1 MIFRRRI
8 DRKRRE
14 EYENYQMIL
23 AKIFI
28 DYENRF
34 YEYSLKLPYK
44 YCNYQ
49 ALQDYKYELNMM
61 LYYSIAMKEFI
72 STHSNEVPKTLLDSW
87 INVFEDV
94 KSIIN
99 EYVFNVDSNAC
110 KQVTE

>member
-1 MIFRRRI
+1 MFRRRFNE
-8 DRKRRE
+8 KRQK

-34 YEYSLKLPYK
+34 YEYSLKLPCK

-61 LYYSIAMKEFI
+61 LYYSIAMKEHI
-72 STHSNEVPKTLLDSW
+72 SKHSDEIPKALLDAW
-87 INVFEDV
+87 INVFNDV
-94 KSIIN
+94 KNIIN
-99 EYVFNVDSNAC
+99 EYVFNTDTNLC
-110 KQVTE
+110 KQVI